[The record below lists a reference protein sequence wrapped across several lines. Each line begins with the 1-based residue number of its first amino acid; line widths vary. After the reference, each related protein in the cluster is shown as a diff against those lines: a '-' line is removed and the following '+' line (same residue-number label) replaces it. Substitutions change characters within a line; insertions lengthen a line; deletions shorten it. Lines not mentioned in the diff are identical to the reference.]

1 METEQIQLDLKK
13 LNEEFNDELYD
24 YYEAKE
30 GKIIWDDKYNIKD
43 ELTDIK
49 KIWSDL
55 LYKKCREVIQ
65 SKSNDKKV
73 DENEVKKIYD
83 EQLKKYENSWE
94 LTDDNFPLYFLEAF
108 EEETID
114 SQEKLKQLID
124 FTKKDLKFKDDFYNY
139 NFMYYIIGLL
149 KFGEESTL
157 TKDAVLSV
165 LALNK
170 KNDLGPGIL
179 LSYVKKFN
187 MDCNDCEKLLSY
199 TAKCEFYNDHNKIQ
213 GATFGYDMFF
223 AMRLNQ
229 IMQSIEIAEEERNYQ
244 INTLF
249 DVLYCLFI
257 NSKISNQDS
266 KCTYFKVA
274 EKIFVYVDKNM
285 PKFEPLF
292 RKINEHENG
301 RKLLRHLSDHG
312 IKIGLSKE
320 KSDDFKLKIEF
331 SYFGSFNEFVLKQD
345 NNYRCDSTA
354 CLTKCHANLVS
365 QFIEKITKEQE
376 DVTESIKEDLLFDD
390 KSLDKILG
398 NTDAKICKSSGDF
411 EQLIKT
417 INSIKPNYV
426 DINVKQL
433 YHLINDKSLESKD
446 VFWILKL
453 DKSNVL
459 TLEDI
464 CNYFIDKVGDQ
475 ETYSCNRIIKIFK
488 AAKDCFRQS
497 DESEIKTF
505 CKLLAYCFTH
515 VDENEAKYI
524 KFEQG
529 IFDWIARNM
538 PKIKFSNE
546 ILKSSGLEGVLSKRC
561 IKLRFAEDNIQ
572 NNDKNEDEEASDSD
586 SEYENIHKKNNSI
599 TVKPNVSYAVALFED
614 FVEQK
619 LNNINTKWQTLD
631 DVSIAC
637 DEFINLF
644 LEEQNTNKT
653 IVHKIIKTNK
663 RNQQQLKKY
672 LKLLKSELIYSFF
685 QKISPNIIKSSDNLK
700 RFFQTIG
707 TVLNNCKRM
716 ANDSNFMD
724 VVVNL
729 IANNAVSVYGIIWYL
744 HHFQSKKN
752 KFELNILLKAC
763 QKIQKNQKWNLKQVK
778 KFLGYGKIN
787 KNETVLE
794 DINRFFGLLII
805 FVNNA
810 DLKYSNDNKN
820 IIGIDNIK
828 SDMTYEKFANEIL
841 VYAKDIY
848 FTQEE
853 NFNCV
858 DYIDKCEN
866 GRELKKILDEEKIN
880 TPKLQ
885 LDLQKLNNEFS
896 NKFRYH
902 YIYNQQEIIW
912 DDKYNIRNELDKI
925 KEIWKSVLFAECEK
939 VIKSKAN
946 NENVNKD
953 EFAKFYNEHFKQHE
967 NDWKINY
974 YGADLD
980 FFFKAFKEETID
992 TSKKVDQ
999 LVDFI
1004 KNDLKPRNA
1013 IGDHLP
1019 ILTILKL
1026 IKSNLEDDLFKILE
1040 LNQQKNLSPYVLSEC
1055 VSTFRLNCNS
1065 AEKLLS
1071 FGKNYELPD
1080 PKGRD
1085 EVDDFFR
1092 LLWCVLNN
1100 TGALTARI
1108 NPVKNLK
1115 ILQKIFTYINK
1126 DMPQF
1131 KPFFGKID
1139 NQNKY
1144 TWRGEFF
1151 ERLGQNCIKIYLS
1164 EKKFGDGD
1172 IKLEIDYFQWF
1183 NWFVSEKLKNDNL
1196 DRYKEDYDKFVSEF
1210 SNEVNQCG
1218 GNITEDIKK
1227 QLKFDDELI
1236 NKAISQ
1242 KNQMK
1247 STDTKNKINEINEK
1261 EVNTNRSSSAQNNL
1275 QNQPMN
1281 SIELITKISYPKLIL
1296 KIFLYV
1302 LVVIAFAVF
1311 IFGIIK
1317 SFWFL
1322 TILSFI
1328 LCPVFA
1334 FIAYKIKHKTT
1345 DEKSNQIS
1353 TGYLNYQPE
1362 ITGQYKSNELN
1373 LMPENDKNITGETD
1387 KNDNSFSPDQNQ
1399 K

>member
-13 LNEEFNDELYD
+13 LNEEFNKEVRD
-24 YYEAKE
+24 YYEAKK

-73 DENEVKKIYD
+73 DENEVQKIYY

-94 LTDDNFPLYFLEAF
+94 LTAWEPICFLRAF
-108 EEETID
+108 KKETID
-114 SQEKLKQLID
+114 SQKKLIQLIN
-124 FTKKDLKFKDDFYNY
+124 FTKNDLKFKDDFYDDY
-139 NFMYYIIGLL
+139 FMSYIIDLL

-157 TKDAVLSV
+157 TKDDVLSV

-170 KNDLGPGIL
+170 KNDLSPGML

-187 MDCNDCEKLLSY
+187 MDCNDCKKLLSC
-199 TAKCEFYNDHNKIQ
+199 TAKCKFYNDHNKIKIQ
-213 GATFGYDMFF
+213 GTTFGYNIFS
-223 AMRLNQ
+223 AICLNQ
-229 IMQSIEIAEEERNYQ
+229 MMQPIEIAEEDRNYQ

-274 EKIFVYVDKNM
+274 EKIFAYVDKNM
-285 PKFEPLF
+285 TKFEPLF
-292 RKINEHENG
+292 RKINKHENG

-331 SYFGSFNEFVLKQD
+331 SYFGSFNEFVLQQD
-345 NNYRCDSTA
+345 NNYRCDSIA

-475 ETYSCNRIIKIFK
+475 ETYSYDRIIKIFK

-515 VDENEAKYI
+515 VDENEAEYV

-529 IFDWIARNM
+529 IFDWIAKNM
-538 PKIKFSNE
+538 PNIKFSNE
-546 ILKSSGLEGVLSKRC
+546 ILKSSGLKDVLNKRC
-561 IKLRFAEDNIQ
+561 IKLKFTKDNIQ
-572 NNDKNEDEEASDSD
+572 NKSKNANKDEDAKKDKQ
-586 SEYENIHKKNNSI
+586 NNSI

-637 DEFINLF
+637 NEFINLF
-644 LEEQNTNKT
+644 LEEQNTKKT
-653 IVHKIIKTNK
+653 IVHKIIKINK
-663 RNQQQLKKY
+663 STQQQLKKY

-685 QKISPNIIKSSDNLK
+685 QKISPNIIKSSGDLEP
-700 RFFQTIG
+700 FLQTIG

-744 HHFQSKKN
+744 HHFQSKEN

-763 QKIQKNQKWNLKQVK
+763 QKIQKNQKWNLNQIK

-841 VYAKDIY
+841 VYAKEIY

-853 NFNCV
+853 NFNWV

-866 GRELKKILDEEKIN
+866 GIHLKEILDEKKIN
-880 TPKLQ
+880 IPDLTQNSKRENIQDQCPKTTFTP
-885 LDLQKLNNEFS
+885 
-896 NKFRYH
+896 
-902 YIYNQQEIIW
+902 
-912 DDKYNIRNELDKI
+912 
-925 KEIWKSVLFAECEK
+925 
-939 VIKSKAN
+939 
-946 NENVNKD
+946 
-953 EFAKFYNEHFKQHE
+953 
-967 NDWKINY
+967 
-974 YGADLD
+974 
-980 FFFKAFKEETID
+980 T
-992 TSKKVDQ
+992 
-999 LVDFI
+999 
-1004 KNDLKPRNA
+1004 
-1013 IGDHLP
+1013 
-1019 ILTILKL
+1019 
-1026 IKSNLEDDLFKILE
+1026 
-1040 LNQQKNLSPYVLSEC
+1040 
-1055 VSTFRLNCNS
+1055 
-1065 AEKLLS
+1065 
-1071 FGKNYELPD
+1071 
-1080 PKGRD
+1080 
-1085 EVDDFFR
+1085 
-1092 LLWCVLNN
+1092 
-1100 TGALTARI
+1100 
-1108 NPVKNLK
+1108 
-1115 ILQKIFTYINK
+1115 
-1126 DMPQF
+1126 
-1131 KPFFGKID
+1131 
-1139 NQNKY
+1139 
-1144 TWRGEFF
+1144 
-1151 ERLGQNCIKIYLS
+1151 
-1164 EKKFGDGD
+1164 
-1172 IKLEIDYFQWF
+1172 
-1183 NWFVSEKLKNDNL
+1183 
-1196 DRYKEDYDKFVSEF
+1196 
-1210 SNEVNQCG
+1210 
-1218 GNITEDIKK
+1218 
-1227 QLKFDDELI
+1227 
-1236 NKAISQ
+1236 
-1242 KNQMK
+1242 
-1247 STDTKNKINEINEK
+1247 
-1261 EVNTNRSSSAQNNL
+1261 
-1275 QNQPMN
+1275 
-1281 SIELITKISYPKLIL
+1281 TKISYPKLIA
-1296 KIFLYV
+1296 KIVLYA
-1302 LVVIAFAVF
+1302 LTVIALAAFVF
-1311 IFGIIK
+1311 SIIK
-1317 SFWFL
+1317 AFWFL
-1322 TILSFI
+1322 TILSFVFC
-1328 LCPVFA
+1328 LGFA
-1334 FIAYKIKHKTT
+1334 FIAYKIKYKTI
-1345 DEKSNQIS
+1345 DERPNQIS
-1353 TGYLNYQPE
+1353 TGDLNYQQE
-1362 ITGQYKSNELN
+1362 ITKPKNNELN
-1373 LMPENDKNITGETD
+1373 QEPETAKDGED
-1387 KNDNSFSPDQNQ
+1387 KNDNSFSPNQNQ